1 MKSGRRGFRNKRECI
16 SWRSIKSCQF
26 ESVQEGENV
35 LLPALLAFVDIRIK
49 VDIGYVTV
57 EHRTGGLDHTI
68 RKLRAHAYRVSTK
81 FFQKSKND

>member
-1 MKSGRRGFRNKRECI
+1 VDSATRE
-16 SWRSIKSCQF
+16 SAYPGDLSKA
-26 ESVQEGENV
+26 VNLNPQEGENA

-68 RKLRAHAYRVSTK
+68 RKLRAHAYRVSTGI
-81 FFQKSKND
+81 FQKSKNS